1 MMPINTQRSLIRLLS
16 VLSIVKFD
24 WHDSMGLEAF
34 DRGLVKQIARTAVGN
49 CSGRTDPH
57 GHLDLYPSLCL

>member
-24 WHDSMGLEAF
+24 WHDSTALEAF
-34 DRGLVKQIARTAVGN
+34 DRGLRKQIKRMAAGK
-49 CSGRTDPH
+49 CSGKTNPY
-57 GHLDLYPSLCL
+57 GHLALYPSLRL